1 MFATPFLSRKL
12 YKFSTCMN
20 VKLSTHPVLLSVL
33 LSLQLD
39 NCFYFSL
46 QSFSL
51 TSISKDLLCCDVKY
65 QPHPRLSNCQR
76 KVKRKAQLQIGQMG
90 RNYGAKVKFLVKLKN
105 FNAYTYIPTNNIE
118 QPYGWEFSLN
128 YRDLIMVIFKT
139 DFKFHLIY
147 ETRWR

>member
-1 MFATPFLSRKL
+1 
-12 YKFSTCMN
+12 
-20 VKLSTHPVLLSVL
+20 
-33 LSLQLD
+33 
-39 NCFYFSL
+39 
-46 QSFSL
+46 
-51 TSISKDLLCCDVKY
+51 
-65 QPHPRLSNCQR
+65 
-76 KVKRKAQLQIGQMG
+76 MG